1 MKIEKIQKLRDKEVV
16 NVAGQENCQTPD
28 EARIYM
34 PGQDCLNDC
43 TALTQPAYYMS
54 LET

>member
-1 MKIEKIQKLRDKEVV
+1 MKIEKIKKLQNKEMVK
-16 NVAGQENCQTPD
+16 VAGQENCQNLDKP
-28 EARIYM
+28 RIYT

-43 TALTQPAYYMS
+43 EAQTRPAYYMS

>member
-1 MKIEKIQKLRDKEVV
+1 MKIEKIKKLQNKEMVKG
-16 NVAGQENCQTPD
+16 AGQENLDKP
-28 EARIYM
+28 RIYT

-43 TALTQPAYYMS
+43 EAQTRPAYYMS